1 MRGVRW
7 AREVM
12 DRLVQSACIR
22 LMGGLGNQLF
32 QYGFGVRLAN
42 GGDDVHFDFENG
54 FRRDSYQRTYA
65 LETLRVRAQAAPHSA
80 MPIGMAW
87 RPPFHRLA
95 KLLWSL
101 YPKPWRTVFY
111 EKSPFGYDPEAI
123 DSSGSHRYYFGY
135 WQNPIYIE
143 PVEDRL
149 RKDLCLRHESEAFR
163 SLRDEM
169 KRTDSISV
177 HVRRY
182 HDLDRA
188 GDVISKAAGIHGTC
202 ELVYYARA
210 LKFIPKTSKFR
221 VFVFTDCLEWA
232 KQHLQ
237 LGNDFRYVA
246 DLGAFS
252 DTEEMILMA
261 SCQHHVISNSS
272 FGWWGAWLGNNPRK
286 VVVAPKVWNKS
297 FLGDQAGVCPAGWI
311 RL

>member
-1 MRGVRW
+1 M
-7 AREVM
+7 AR
-12 DRLVQSACIR
+12 LAQSACIR

-32 QYGFGVRLAN
+32 QYSFGVRLAN
-42 GGDDVHFDFENG
+42 EGDDIDFDLENG
-54 FRRDSYQRTYA
+54 FRYDSYHRIYA
-65 LETLRVRAQAAPHSA
+65 LETLCVRVQAAPHSA

-87 RPPFHRLA
+87 RPPFHRFA

-101 YPKPWRTVFY
+101 YPGPWRTVFY

-123 DSSGSHRYYFGY
+123 LSSGSRRYYFGY
-135 WQNPIYIE
+135 WQNPIYIK
-143 PVEDRL
+143 PVEDWL
-149 RKDLCLRHESEAFR
+149 RKDLRLRHESEAFR
-163 SLRDEM
+163 NLRDEM

-182 HDLDRA
+182 NDLDRA
-188 GDVISKAAGIHGTC
+188 GDVISKAAKIHGTC
-202 ELVYYARA
+202 EHVYYAQA
-210 LKFIPKTSKFR
+210 LKIIPKTRKNR

-232 KQHLQ
+232 KQNLR
-237 LGNDFRYVA
+237 LGNDSFYVA

-272 FGWWGAWLGNNPRK
+272 FSWWGAWLGNNPQK

-297 FLGDQAGVCPAGWI
+297 FLGDQSGVCPVGWI